1 MVDQHQISTGQLH
14 IKHTCE
20 AVIESTV
27 CPQKNREMESSRQT
41 SVKCLIV
48 IETSLFF
55 IPDFKNYKFVTY
67 SNFPW
72 PNSWKNKD
80 FTAISKL

>member
-1 MVDQHQISTGQLH
+1 
-14 IKHTCE
+14 
-20 AVIESTV
+20 
-27 CPQKNREMESSRQT
+27 MESSRQT

>member
-1 MVDQHQISTGQLH
+1 
-14 IKHTCE
+14 
-20 AVIESTV
+20 
-27 CPQKNREMESSRQT
+27 MESSRQT

-48 IETSLFF
+48 IETSLFS

-80 FTAISKL
+80 FTAISKSLFFAINFLASGFLR